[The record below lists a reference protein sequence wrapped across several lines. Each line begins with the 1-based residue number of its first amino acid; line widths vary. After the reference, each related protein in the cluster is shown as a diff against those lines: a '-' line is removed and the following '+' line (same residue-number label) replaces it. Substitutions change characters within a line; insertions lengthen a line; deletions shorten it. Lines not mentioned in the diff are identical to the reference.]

1 MYQPI
6 PYKIFLH
13 WLLVSSLVLFAL
25 MLLLDMS
32 VLTHIISQDVTRI
45 SLIILILFLG
55 TCCHCGYR
63 AWHLSTQSLHF
74 DELIQSP
81 AAFKAQHPQQPH
93 SLISAYLQS
102 LTGQDSQPTISAE
115 VLAERLSGA
124 HQTGWFITGIL
135 VKLGLMGTVVG
146 FVLMLESVNGLE
158 NLDTSDLK
166 NLMQQMTQGM
176 GVAMNTTLVGLVC
189 SMILGAQYLM
199 LDRGADQLLAHTL
212 EEGQKQLDAN
222 AAEKADIE
230 HKSEKA

>member
-13 WLLVSSLVLFAL
+13 WLLGSSLILFAL
-25 MLLLDMS
+25 LLLLDQG
-32 VLTHIISQDVTRI
+32 VLPHIVSQDVTRI
-45 SLIILILFLG
+45 SLVILILFIG

-63 AWHLSTQSLHF
+63 AWHLSVQSLHF
-74 DELIQSP
+74 DELLQNPS
-81 AAFKAQHPQQPH
+81 AFKAQHPQRPH
-93 SLISAYLQS
+93 SLISTYLQS
-102 LTGQDSQPTISAE
+102 LTREDSQPTLSAE

-135 VKLGLMGTVVG
+135 VKLGLLGTVVG

-189 SMILGAQYLM
+189 SMVLGAQYLM
-199 LDRGADQLLAHTL
+199 LDRGADQLLAQTL
-212 EEGQKQLDAN
+212 EEGQKRLDDE
-222 AAEKADIE
+222 AAEKADTE